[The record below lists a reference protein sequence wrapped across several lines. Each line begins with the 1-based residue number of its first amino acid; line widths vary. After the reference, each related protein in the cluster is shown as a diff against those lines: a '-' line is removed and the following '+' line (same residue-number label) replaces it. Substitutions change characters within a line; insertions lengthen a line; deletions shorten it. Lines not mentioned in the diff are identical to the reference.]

1 MLSPKPEDLLA
12 HELSCPICF
21 QLYSD
26 PVALPCGH
34 NYCRDCIHKAMQAN
48 RKGASTC
55 PECRSEFQGVECL
68 QKNFKLCGI
77 IQSYKAI
84 STPLDLKQEKAE
96 HNIVKV
102 SCDYCVDEPALA
114 VKTCLTCD
122 MSLCSRHLQRHQ
134 EKKGFSSHSVVEPV
148 DVLGGKG
155 CSIHGQLL
163 EYFCSNDM
171 ACLCTTCI
179 LEGHHENHDVLTLG
193 IAEVEMRRAL
203 ESNVKVVTGRLQMT
217 EQLLQKT
224 LEHQGGSEAVADKV
238 YKKAVTVMDSMAALV
253 ERYKERLEQ
262 LQEQERLQHRQSQQC
277 RVTALEQQQ
286 QQLLEVQKGATEA
299 LAEKDS
305 KAFIQGFMMIE
316 KKLRDNVTGNIAPQV
331 PANAPLNTK
340 TLQAGL
346 KTQDFRSEMT
356 RLMESLHVLLNPLEL
371 TFNVCTAHPSLVV
384 SNDWRT
390 VKYNPVKQLYI
401 EHSERFTS
409 APQILC
415 HQSFTSGEH
424 IWVVEVGP
432 TTMWSL
438 GLCYK
443 SIPRRGDHSRLGHN
457 SVSWRLQ
464 WKNHKLTVC
473 QSSSNIAIG
482 KVTVQ
487 PIRIEIALDYEGGTL
502 MFHSI
507 KGHREHL
514 HTFKTVFKERVY
526 PAFSILSNNSESWI
540 TFQSGM

>member
-203 ESNVKVVTGRLQMT
+203 ESNVKV
-217 EQLLQKT
+217 QLLVSLTVHYDNMPSLSLCGWWLACPPHSIKV
-224 LEHQGGSEAVADKV
+224 LGSSPGVDIWILSV
-238 YKKAVTVMDSMAALV
+238 W
-253 ERYKERLEQ
+253 
-262 LQEQERLQHRQSQQC
+262 
-277 RVTALEQQQ
+277 
-286 QQLLEVQKGATEA
+286 
-299 LAEKDS
+299 
-305 KAFIQGFMMIE
+305 
-316 KKLRDNVTGNIAPQV
+316 
-331 PANAPLNTK
+331 
-340 TLQAGL
+340 
-346 KTQDFRSEMT
+346 
-356 RLMESLHVLLNPLEL
+356 SLHVFSLLCEFPQSTLASSHNP
-371 TFNVCTAHPSLVV
+371 
-384 SNDWRT
+384 
-390 VKYNPVKQLYI
+390 
-401 EHSERFTS
+401 
-409 APQILC
+409 
-415 HQSFTSGEH
+415 
-424 IWVVEVGP
+424 
-432 TTMWSL
+432 
-438 GLCYK
+438 
-443 SIPRRGDHSRLGHN
+443 
-457 SVSWRLQ
+457 
-464 WKNHKLTVC
+464 
-473 QSSSNIAIG
+473 
-482 KVTVQ
+482 
-487 PIRIEIALDYEGGTL
+487 
-502 MFHSI
+502 
-507 KGHREHL
+507 
-514 HTFKTVFKERVY
+514 KT
-526 PAFSILSNNSESWI
+526 
-540 TFQSGM
+540 